1 MSVLTFGRGCTNTV
15 QIIQAVEEMKANI
28 TQLKSDIA
36 DAKTR
41 HTDATKDIKRIEKD
55 IKDFSS
61 NKDSKL
67 AELESSLETLKKG
80 QAKNSVAVKTLQ
92 KDLQEARLESEQSGG
107 DLAAA
112 QEQLAEVESTLKAQ
126 DEEIGR
132 LLTEQAAIKVSNIYR
147 SICLQD

>member
-1 MSVLTFGRGCTNTV
+1 LPKSFTNPS
-15 QIIQAVEEMKANI
+15 QIIQAVEEMKASI
-28 TQLKSDIA
+28 TQLKNDIV

-41 HTDATKDIKRIEKD
+41 HAEATKDIKRIEKD

-67 AELESSLETLKKG
+67 AELESSLEALKKS

-92 KDLQEARLESEQSGG
+92 KELQEARLESEQSGG

-112 QEQLAEVESTLKAQ
+112 QEQMAEVESSLKAQ
-126 DEEIGR
+126 EEEINA
-132 LLTEQAAIKVSNIYR
+132 LVKEQGAIKVRLSED
-147 SICLQD
+147 SFCLED

>member
-1 MSVLTFGRGCTNTV
+1 MNALCFFANAQ

-36 DAKTR
+36 DAKTK
-41 HTDATKDIKRIEKD
+41 HAEATKDTKRIEKD

-67 AELESSLETLKKG
+67 AELESSLEALKKG

-112 QEQLAEVESTLKAQ
+112 QEQMAEVESTLKAQ
-126 DEEIGR
+126 EEEIDA
-132 LLTEQAAIKVSNIYR
+132 LLKEQAEIKVCTICR
-147 SICLQD
+147 SICAHD